1 MEASRRLAALLH
13 TRTVLG
19 KHFWTH
25 NFSVSLLLDELG
37 NVPRVTGLI
46 FCKVRLLD
54 GSFTEESPRLEVLHN
69 SVQWGKMFEFEC
81 RIAVNSLSGV
91 LDDCMCRLSVRKD
104 TKGGKSY
111 QKVGYADLNL
121 SEYAGS
127 GYVTRHCLL
136 EGYMNKDNKL
146 DNSLLKVGLQ
156 MQLLQGDPCFRVPTH
171 HSLPNGTLSSENVE
185 QPRESTSSHSEPED
199 TLRRQL
205 AMKGG
210 LLLDSM
216 PSQNPEAQERAR
228 VAGQL
233 TRVGNTRVDA
243 KDVVENLCLESLGSV
258 FELPAPME
266 EAGLA
271 LFVGQ
276 DGTTTLGVTH
286 IQNRDS
292 HAGSLE
298 NVIIMK

>member
-1 MEASRRLAALLH
+1 MKKIKQPVLL
-13 TRTVLG
+13 
-19 KHFWTH
+19 F
-25 NFSVSLLLDELG
+25 
-37 NVPRVTGLI
+37 I
-46 FCKVRLLD
+46 
-54 GSFTEESPRLEVLHN
+54 
-69 SVQWGKMFEFEC
+69 Q
-81 RIAVNSLSGV
+81 
-91 LDDCMCRLSVRKD
+91 D
-104 TKGGKSY
+104 TTGGKSY
-111 QKVGYADLNL
+111 QKVGYELNL
-121 SEYAGS
+121 SEYASS

-136 EGYMNKDNKL
+136 EGYMTKDNKL
-146 DNSLLKVGLQ
+146 DNSLLKVGLH
-156 MQLLQGDPCFRVPTH
+156 MQLLQGDPCFRVPTQ

-185 QPRESTSSHSEPED
+185 QPRESTSSHSEPLKCSSDD

-210 LLLDSM
+210 LLLLLDAM

-243 KDVVENLCLESLGSV
+243 QEVVENLCLESLGSV
-258 FELPAPME
+258 FELPPPMV

-286 IQNRDS
+286 IQNRDF

>member
-1 MEASRRLAALLH
+1 MEASRRLAARLH
-13 TRTVLG
+13 TITVLG

-37 NVPRVTGLI
+37 NVPQVTGLI

-81 RIAVNSLSGV
+81 QTAVNSLSGV

-104 TKGGKSY
+104 TKGGRSY
-111 QKVGYADLNL
+111 QKVGYVDLNL

-146 DNSLLKVGLQ
+146 DNSLLKVGLH
-156 MQLLQGDPCFRVPTH
+156 MQLLQGDPCFRVPTQ
-171 HSLPNGTLSSENVE
+171 HSLPSGTLSSENVE
-185 QPRESTSSHSEPED
+185 QPRESTSSHSEPGSSED
-199 TLRRQL
+199 ILRTMRRQL
-205 AMKGG
+205 VMKGG
-210 LLLDSM
+210 LLLDAM

-228 VAGQL
+228 VVSQL

-243 KDVVENLCLESLGSV
+243 QDVVEHLCLESLGSV
-258 FELPAPME
+258 FELPPPIE

-286 IQNRDS
+286 IQNR
-292 HAGSLE
+292 
-298 NVIIMK
+298 